1 MASTAVEPEIMITLV
16 LLRDPGQVAMTRC
29 LVRAALKHRGLGGY
43 ADDAACIASELV
55 TNAIQHATT
64 DIADKI
70 GVTLVRAWDGEALTV
85 VVTDPSPV
93 PPVKRETTAASEHG
107 RGLRIVEALSTH
119 WAWNPEDDGK
129 AVYAILTRED

>member
-1 MASTAVEPEIMITLV
+1 MASTAADPEIMIMLV

-29 LVRAALKHRGLGGY
+29 LIRAALRHRGLGAY
-43 ADDAACIASELV
+43 ADDAAWIASELV

-70 GVTLVRAWDGEALTV
+70 GVTLLRAWGGEAVSV

-93 PPVKRETTAASEHG
+93 PPVKREATSAGEHG
-107 RGLRIVEALSTH
+107 RGLHIVEALSAH
-119 WAWNPEDDGK
+119 WAWDPEDDGK
-129 AVYAILTRED
+129 AVYAILTREE